1 MAGSDTMPDLME
13 EYTLDYHRA
22 TLQALAVR
30 TAEDY
35 AAHLLPLLE
44 PGMRVLDVG
53 CGPGTIT
60 VGLAR
65 RVGPGGRVDAVDVED
80 SQVKATSDEAARRGI
95 ETVHARNG
103 NATELPFEDRVFDV
117 VHCHNVLVHVPSPE
131 VAVREARRVLKPG
144 GMLSVREIDCERSFF
159 HPDPGGGLAKAWEI
173 LTATLMHDD
182 KQPLVGRELGRLT
195 GEGGFGLRH
204 HSMSFSVYRGER
216 RRACVLELARHWTTT
231 ESTGGIA
238 VQYGCAGPEDLQRI
252 REATEAWAQDP
263 YGICAVAYGEVIGE
277 KKP

>member
-1 MAGSDTMPDLME
+1 MAGSDAAHDLME
-13 EYTLDYHRA
+13 EYTLDYHRV

-35 AAHLLPLLE
+35 AAHLLPLLD
-44 PGMRVLDVG
+44 PGMRILDVG

-60 VGLAR
+60 AGLAR
-65 RVGPGGRVDAVDVED
+65 RVGPDGRVDAVDVEE
-80 SQVKATSDEAARRGI
+80 SQVEATRAEAARRGI
-95 ETVHARNG
+95 GNVHARSG
-103 NATELPFEDRVFDV
+103 NATELPFEDGAFDV

-131 VAVREARRVLKPG
+131 TAVAEAMRVLKPG
-144 GMLSVREIDCERSFF
+144 GLLSVREIDCERSFF
-159 HPDPGGGLAKAWEI
+159 HPDPGGELAMAWET

-182 KQPLVGRELGRLT
+182 KHPLVGRELGRLT
-195 GEGGFGLRH
+195 GEEGFGLRH

-216 RRACVLELARHWTTT
+216 MRACVLELAMHWTTGP
-231 ESTGGIA
+231 TGRIA
-238 VQYGCAGPEDLQRI
+238 VQYGCAQPEDLQRI
-252 REATEAWAQDP
+252 RRAAEAWAQDS